1 MSRVVGLDVGG
12 SRTRGRLVEDG
23 RIVAESAGPSA
34 SLTAAG
40 EAAAAAALR
49 QVLDGLGRQGIAAAV
64 AGAAGCDTRQSRAR
78 MRDLLLAELPG
89 AAVDVVHDARLVL
102 AAAGLDA
109 GIALIAGT
117 GSVAYGSAADGS
129 EARAGGWGH
138 LLGDEGSGYWI
149 VRQAIRQ
156 VLAERDRGES
166 PGHLAA
172 VLLRAVGIAEPLA
185 LTAEFHRDREPA
197 RWAALSHAALLAEP
211 ALAEAAGA
219 ELARLAL
226 GVARRLELAGPVVL
240 AGGLLLGEPTVA
252 GAVERALAGALPGAV
267 VRRATEEPVTGAVR
281 LAERLARRPLP
292 PGGGGGPPG
301 AVGGAMPTSLPPRG
315 GGGPSGPV
323 GGIPP
328 AHG

>member
-12 SRTRGRLVEDG
+12 SRTRARLVEDG
-23 RIVAESAGPSA
+23 RTIAESTGPSA

-49 QVLDGLGRQGIAAAV
+49 HVLDGLGRPCVAAAV

-89 AAVDVVHDARLVL
+89 TAVEVVHDARLVL

-109 GIALIAGT
+109 GIVLIAGT
-117 GSVAYGSAADGS
+117 GSVAYGSSGDGS

-138 LLGDEGSGYWI
+138 LLGDEGSGYWV

-156 VLAERDRGES
+156 VLAEHDRGEP

-172 VLLRAVGIAEPLA
+172 VLLRAVGVAEPLV

-197 RWAALSHAALLAEP
+197 RWAALSHAALQAEP

-219 ELARLAL
+219 ELARPAL
-226 GVARRLELAGPVVL
+226 TVARRLGLAGPVVL
-240 AGGLLLGEPTVA
+240 AGGLLLGEPAVA
-252 GAVERALAGALPGAV
+252 GAVGRALAAALPVAV
-267 VRRATEEPVTGAVR
+267 VRRATEEPVAGAVR
-281 LAERLARRPLP
+281 LAERLAAAR
-292 PGGGGGPPG
+292 
-301 AVGGAMPTSLPPRG
+301 
-315 GGGPSGPV
+315 
-323 GGIPP
+323 
-328 AHG
+328 